1 METKVPPTGYG
12 VQLAWLSIVLTIA
25 VGGGGFLLTRSMSPS
40 ETFRYRLTLLADVNG
55 ETVTGSGVFQETIDK
70 SGPTQLTGEAVTLD
84 LGQNRL
90 LFLIF
95 PGVNAEQAIVNMP
108 LRDFPLREGSPLE
121 RARQLVHD
129 RPHADVPFNKLPVL
143 VHFRDI
149 ADRTSIEVVNPANLA
164 RTFGNGVT
172 LYKAT
177 IEITDDPVTTGL
189 EAKLPWLADLKK
201 SRRSLD
207 GSPIG
212 SAKTLTSSLGAIS
225 FEREGFWQTFWQAFW
240 SARQGKR

>member
-1 METKVPPTGYG
+1 METKVASTGYG
-12 VQLAWLSIVLTIA
+12 VQLAWLSIVLTLVIG
-25 VGGGGFLLTRSMSPS
+25 GGGGFLLSRLASPT
-40 ETFRYRLTLLADVNG
+40 ETFRYRLTLVADVNG
-55 ETVTGSGVFQETIDK
+55 ETVTGSGVFQETIGK
-70 SGPTQLTGEAVTLD
+70 TGPTQLTGEAVTLD
-84 LGQNRL
+84 LGQKRL

-95 PGVNAEQAIVNMP
+95 PGVNATQAILNMP

-129 RPHADVPFNKLPVL
+129 RPHADVPFNQLPVL
-143 VHFRDI
+143 VHFRNI

-164 RTFGNGVT
+164 KTFGGGVT

-201 SRRSLD
+201 SGRALD

-212 SAKTLTSSLGAIS
+212 SAKTVTSTLSSIS
-225 FEREGFWQTFWQAFW
+225 FEREGFWQAFW
-240 SARQGKR
+240 SAMRRNR